1 MRLLAPLLLP
11 LALCAPTNPSRSLPE
26 LSVSQWSA
34 IQSGVFHRIS
44 SLTSW
49 SWSKAEEVVHD
60 IEADLGIPTTLNRD
74 GNDESKTIWEQLKDD
89 PNSFSRLV
97 KILEVGWAVSLI
109 GTGSLIG
116 ATTLCPRCSWP

>member
-11 LALCAPTNPSRSLPE
+11 LALCAPTVPSPSRSLPE

-34 IQSGVFHRIS
+34 IQSGIFDRIS
-44 SLTSW
+44 TLTSW

-60 IEADLGIPTTLNRD
+60 IEADLGIPTTLHPGSEGD
-74 GNDESKTIWEQLKDD
+74 DESKTIWEQLKDD

-97 KILEVGWAVSLI
+97 KVLEVGWAVSPI
-109 GTGSLIG
+109 GTEL
-116 ATTLCPRCSWP
+116 